1 LKEGDTRNNKIERPV
16 PKGEAKSAAMQADEP
31 NVGQASR
38 LVLKMQNKAKILHFQ
53 FKNKDCLKNKANYL
67 VNPVK
72 TMKKQNEP
80 KHGWHLQAT
89 LEGGF
94 YKTKPNLTYT

>member
-1 LKEGDTRNNKIERPV
+1 
-16 PKGEAKSAAMQADEP
+16 
-31 NVGQASR
+31 
-38 LVLKMQNKAKILHFQ
+38 
-53 FKNKDCLKNKANYL
+53 
-67 VNPVK
+67 
-72 TMKKQNEP
+72 MKKQNEP